1 MLETLHIENYAL
13 IDHIEVDFVDGFN
26 ALTGETG
33 AGKSI
38 VVGALNLVL
47 GARASSDAVRAGAKR
62 AKIDALFRIPAPS
75 KRLLALFKTHDLEPE
90 ADDLLLSR
98 TVTAEGRS
106 RAYVAGALVPL
117 SVLAAIGDELVD
129 LHGQH
134 EHQSLLKPERQL
146 EALDAFAS
154 TADQAAKLAD
164 LVAQLRSLASEIA
177 ALETDD
183 RERARQIEF
192 LRFEVNEIDDARLA
206 PDEEEELTARLSRI
220 TNAEALFENA
230 NSAYRLLVERDD
242 VAAVDTLGKTLN
254 HLEALAEIDNTFA
267 PLAQQL
273 STLCTDIDS
282 IAAELQQ
289 HTERVDYA
297 PEELDALNQRKVL
310 LSDLKR
316 KYGEGIPEIL
326 AYRDKAAEKLQNFEH
341 RDERL
346 ETLRKQ
352 HIERTAAALAAA
364 ETLSKRRTKAAQKLD
379 KHITAALIELGMESA
394 TFQAQLERCELATRG
409 IDRIAFQLAA
419 NAGEPLKPMSK
430 VASGGEISRIM
441 LALKSVFAEAD
452 TIPILIF
459 DEIDAGVGG
468 TIARKVA
475 DKLATLAQSH
485 QVLCITHIAQIA
497 AVANAHYH
505 VRKETDN
512 GRTLTEVIAIN
523 NTARVEE
530 IARLLD
536 GSVSQVSLDHARELL
551 SESSPS

>member
-1 MLETLHIENYAL
+1 MLESLHIENYAL
-13 IDHIEVDFVDGFN
+13 IDRIEVDFLGGFN

-62 AKIDALFRIPAPS
+62 AKIDALFRITVPS
-75 KRLLALFKTHDLEPE
+75 KRLRALFKTHDLDIEGDE
-90 ADDLLLSR
+90 LLLSR

-106 RAYVAGALVPL
+106 RAYVSATLVPL
-117 SVLAAIGDELVD
+117 SVLSAIGDELVD

-146 EALDAFAS
+146 EALDAFAGTS
-154 TADQAAKLAD
+154 AQASQLSEQVAKL
-164 LVAQLRSLASEIA
+164 RTLASEIA
-177 ALETDD
+177 TLETDD

-192 LRFEVNEIDDARLA
+192 LRFEVNEIDGADLA
-206 PDEEEELTARLSRI
+206 PNEEAELTARLSRI
-220 TNAEALFENA
+220 TNSEALFEHA

-242 VAAVDTLGKTLN
+242 VAAIDTLGATLN
-254 HLEALAEIDNTFA
+254 HLEALAEIDDTFA
-267 PLAQQL
+267 PLAKQL
-273 STLCTDIDS
+273 TELCTGIDS
-282 IAAELQQ
+282 IASELQQ
-289 HTERVDYA
+289 HTDRVDYA
-297 PEELDALNQRKVL
+297 PEELDSLNQRKVV

-326 AYRDKAAEKLQNFEH
+326 TYRNKAAEKLENFEH
-341 RDERL
+341 RDERF

-352 HIERTAAALAAA
+352 LTEHTTEALEAAKR
-364 ETLSKRRTKAAQKLD
+364 LSTRRTKAAQKLD
-379 KHITAALIELGMESA
+379 KHITTALQELDMEGA
-394 TFQAQLERCELATRG
+394 TFQTQCERCELATRG

-452 TIPILIF
+452 TIPTLIF

-468 TIARKVA
+468 AVARKVA
-475 DKLATLAQSH
+475 DKLSALAQSH

-497 AVANAHYH
+497 AVANAHYQ
-505 VRKETDN
+505 VRKDTNN

-523 NTARVEE
+523 NETRIEE

-536 GSVSQVSLDHARELL
+536 GSVSKVSLDHARELL
-551 SESSPS
+551 SQKAAP